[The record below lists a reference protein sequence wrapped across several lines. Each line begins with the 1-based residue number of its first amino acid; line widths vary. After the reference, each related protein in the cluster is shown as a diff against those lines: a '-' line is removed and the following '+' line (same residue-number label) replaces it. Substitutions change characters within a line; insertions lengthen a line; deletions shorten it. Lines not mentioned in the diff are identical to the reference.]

1 MKQTFDQYIKSIVKQ
16 GKSLEDELQDQ
27 LEKVADRLRVR
38 TRIQATIDPKYRTGR
53 LYNSIRSQV
62 GKARHAGKY
71 DVILK
76 SGNSQAFYA
85 KYVEFGTRR
94 IYPRLFMGKSME
106 KEKKNLP
113 EHLRALLG
121 KVLREQHGR

>member
-1 MKQTFDQYIKSIVKQ
+1 MKQTFDQYIKSVEKQ
-16 GKSLEDELQDQ
+16 GKTLQDELKEQ
-27 LEKVADRLRVR
+27 LLKVAVNVVDSA
-38 TRIQATIDPKYRTGR
+38 RIQATIDPKYRTGK
-53 LYNSIRSQV
+53 LHDSIRSQV
-62 GKARHAGKY
+62 GKARHSGVY

-76 SGNSQAFYA
+76 SGNNQAFYA

-94 IYPRLFMGKSME
+94 IYPRLFMEKSIE